1 MVEKSLETYKQ
12 VTEPDSFKLMN
23 QPVSNS
29 PKKPSSPSGSNNKQ
43 IDKAWIRRLWIDFE
57 RDDDFDEHAEYDD
70 DDVDGGMVLL
80 DVAELRLDNHTASIA
95 HLTELRDYVWFE
107 RSRVP
112 LTKLEIY
119 KVLFTQ
125 EKTDLIT
132 DVLKSQ
138 NCQITELVLD
148 SCRAKSEKMGQV
160 FLALSQNKSILSLTM
175 ENMNIPL
182 SSLDQFVNVLKKN
195 ETMYILTLQNT
206 GLTDDAMRKLAEG
219 LHSNRTLV
227 YMDLRRNTYENEGLQ
242 ALLHSLM
249 GNDSLMT
256 LRLNTLQITP
266 KGAKNF

>member
-1 MVEKSLETYKQ
+1 
-12 VTEPDSFKLMN
+12 
-23 QPVSNS
+23 
-29 PKKPSSPSGSNNKQ
+29 
-43 IDKAWIRRLWIDFE
+43 
-57 RDDDFDEHAEYDD
+57 
-70 DDVDGGMVLL
+70 MVLL

-95 HLTELRDYVWFE
+95 HLTDLRDHVWFE

-138 NCQITELVLD
+138 NCQIRELALD

-160 FLALSQNKSILSLTM
+160 FAALSQNKSILSLSM

-182 SSLDQFVNVLKKN
+182 KSLDQFVDVLRHN

-206 GLTDDAMRKLAEG
+206 GLTDDAMRKMAEG
-219 LHSNRTLV
+219 LQANRTLV
-227 YMDLRRNTYENEGLQ
+227 YMDLRRNTYEKEGLA
-242 ALLHSLM
+242 ALLHSLK

-256 LRLNTLQITP
+256 LRLNTLQITQQ
-266 KGAKNF
+266 GAKNFQMLFSDPQCQIQNLEMEELEVAEDGSCMVIDSITGLRKLYTFDFSNNVIPSQLA

>member
-1 MVEKSLETYKQ
+1 MVEKSLETFKQ
-12 VTEPDSFKLMN
+12 VTEPDSFKNMN
-23 QPVSNS
+23 QLV
-29 PKKPSSPSGSNNKQ
+29 PKKPSSPAGSNNKQ

-138 NCQITELVLD
+138 NCQIRELVLD
-148 SCRAKSEKMGQV
+148 SCRAKSDKMGQV
-160 FLALSQNKSILSLTM
+160 FLAL
-175 ENMNIPL
+175 
-182 SSLDQFVNVLKKN
+182 
-195 ETMYILTLQNT
+195 
-206 GLTDDAMRKLAEG
+206 A
-219 LHSNRTLV
+219 
-227 YMDLRRNTYENEGLQ
+227 
-242 ALLHSLM
+242 
-249 GNDSLMT
+249 
-256 LRLNTLQITP
+256 
-266 KGAKNF
+266 